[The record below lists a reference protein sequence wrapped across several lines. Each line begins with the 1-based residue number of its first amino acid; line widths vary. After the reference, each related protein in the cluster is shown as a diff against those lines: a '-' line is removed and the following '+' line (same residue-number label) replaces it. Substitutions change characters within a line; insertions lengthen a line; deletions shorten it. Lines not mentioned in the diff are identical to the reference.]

1 MAMVRAVK
9 GSRVITVSRSS
20 YEKMFKNAGYVLEEK
35 IIKEVMNDFEEQ
47 EKQEEQNYEV
57 PISEMTKE
65 QLMNFAK
72 EHNIDTSKAGN
83 VREAKKII
91 QKAIREENM

>member
-1 MAMVRAVK
+1 MAMVRVVK
-9 GSRVITVSRSS
+9 GNRVITVSRKS
-20 YEKMFKNAGYVLEEK
+20 YEKMFKNAGYVLEENIVK
-35 IIKEVMNDFEEQ
+35 KETEIFEEQ
-47 EKQEEQNYEV
+47 KEQEQSYEI

-65 QLMNFAK
+65 QLMEFAK

-83 VREAKKII
+83 VREARKII